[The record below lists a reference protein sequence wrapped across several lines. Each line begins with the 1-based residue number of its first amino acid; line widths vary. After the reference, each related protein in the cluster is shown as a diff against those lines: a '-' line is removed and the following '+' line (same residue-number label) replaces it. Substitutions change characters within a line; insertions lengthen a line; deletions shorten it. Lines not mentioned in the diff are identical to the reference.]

1 MAIKKKATSKKKAAK
16 KTAVKKAA
24 PAVRAIAEKQTKQQ
38 IVSDIADETGL
49 SKKEVSAVFAA
60 LGTKITQHMKPRGS
74 GDFTIPDTGIKVNV
88 RLVDDQ
94 VHGIHGVIKGDVDLF
109 RQGLDVIARAAGKLV
124 VGANNAVA
132 LEALADLD
140 LSRLILVSP
149 RLRDA
154 VIERHLSAGGAAV
167 IKLWNAERDR
177 IVLYDDDQVITA
189 IGVDP
194 TVTRSGT
201 RAQARRIEAK
211 MYAVA
216 LAYSAGMTG
225 PDIEKAI
232 RNAPTPVPRP
242 NGQEPTDAV
251 AGEKVPAS

>member
-1 MAIKKKATSKKKAAK
+1 
-16 KTAVKKAA
+16 
-24 PAVRAIAEKQTKQQ
+24 KQQ
-38 IVSDIADETGL
+38 SRAASILLSDPGLEALVSTISLRQTVRRGL
-49 SKKEVSAVFAA
+49 AFDRCHAA
-60 LGTKITQHMKPRGS
+60 AIMNR
-74 GDFTIPDTGIKVNV
+74 
-88 RLVDDQ
+88 
-94 VHGIHGVIKGDVDLF
+94 VIEGDVDLF
-109 RQGLDVIARAAGKLV
+109 RQGLDVIAKAAGKLV
-124 VGANNAVA
+124 VGASNAVA

-140 LSRLILVSP
+140 PSRLILVSP

-167 IKLWNAERDR
+167 IKLWNAECDR

-194 TVTRSGT
+194 TETRSGT

-232 RNAPTPVPRP
+232 RNAPTPVPWP
-242 NGQEPTDAV
+242 NGQAPTDAV
-251 AGEKVPAS
+251 AGEKVSAS